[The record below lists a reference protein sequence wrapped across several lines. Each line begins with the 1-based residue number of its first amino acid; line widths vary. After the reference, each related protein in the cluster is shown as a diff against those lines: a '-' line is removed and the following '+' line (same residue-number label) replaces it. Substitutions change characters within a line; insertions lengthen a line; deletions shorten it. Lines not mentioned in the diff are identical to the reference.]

1 MPREPVRA
9 QACVYYGASDLSKP
23 ATAQPA
29 VLDRALSRTLAL
41 LLRRGLARGGRRGC
55 VDVPALYRLRGAD
68 GSLSSFTVAGCSP
81 GMVARGAAVAPL
93 TPFAVDALE
102 GEDRLDDGPQVPTP
116 RFAGRKLPST
126 LLLARRMRAQSVTYV
141 ELDDPAARFG
151 TVAWQIPLPGARQ
164 EADGFETVLYVAT
177 RRAAPCRARQVVGR
191 YLGGGKAGGQDFGNI
206 ALLDVSAR
214 PCAVRGRLR
223 LQPRD
228 RRGGPLRRARAGP
241 AGDEIVL
248 SPGARPQMLDASDLS
263 PPALIASLMF
273 SGYERGG
280 EANGDCRLVRPAAWR
295 VTFNG
300 DQRIT
305 VRNAD
310 DEDAFASCS
319 GVLGIDDVLR
329 LR

>member
-1 MPREPVRA
+1 VCLLRRIRSVEARDGAGGRA
-9 QACVYYGASDLSKP
+9 R
-23 ATAQPA
+23 
-29 VLDRALSRTLAL
+29 RALSRTLAL
-41 LLRRGLARGGRRGC
+41 LLRRGLARGGGRGC
-55 VDVPALYRLRGAD
+55 VEFPALHRLRGAD
-68 GSLSSFTVAGCSP
+68 GGLSSFTIAGCSP
-81 GMVARGAAVAPL
+81 GLVARGASVAPL

-102 GEDRLDDGPQVPTP
+102 GQDDLDDGPEVTTP
-116 RFAGRKLPST
+116 RFAGRKLPSA
-126 LLLARRMRAQSVTYV
+126 LRLARRMRAQSVTYV

-151 TVAWQIPLPGARQ
+151 TVAWQIPLAGVRQ
-164 EADGFETVLYVAT
+164 QADGFETTLYVAT

-191 YLGGGKAGGQDFGNI
+191 YLGGGKAGGHDFGNI

-214 PCAVRGRLR
+214 PCGVRGRLR
-223 LQPRD
+223 LQPRN
-228 RRGGPLRRARAGP
+228 GHGMSLGHARTGP

-248 SPGARPQMLDASDLS
+248 SPAARPQMLDASELP
-263 PPALIASLMF
+263 PPALVASLMF